1 MQDRIRLA
9 TPEEIATIEKEAD
22 LTPRSTVW
30 AYGKS
35 LAVTRMAPEIDPVI
49 WGDGTPD
56 IRKAWFIWGL
66 ENMLRGSGMTEYY
79 ANVPVADEKFNH
91 IVENFGAARTSKEP
105 EYRYKKTLI

>member
-9 TPEEIATIEKEAD
+9 TPEEIETIEKQAD

-35 LAVTRMAPEIDPVI
+35 LAVTRLAPEIDPVF

-66 ENMLRGSGMTEYY
+66 ENMLRGNGMSEFYF
-79 ANVPVADEKFNH
+79 NVRVSDEKF
-91 IVENFGAARTSKEP
+91 IKIAEGFGAEKTSVEP
-105 EYRYKKTLI
+105 EYRFKKTL